1 VVIAN
6 GGIVFAGTPEQLQD
20 SADPLVQQFL
30 HGQPDGPIAFDAAP
44 RRDRSAA

>member
-1 VVIAN
+1 
-6 GGIVFAGTPEQLQD
+6 
-20 SADPLVQQFL
+20 QQFL

>member
-1 VVIAN
+1 
-6 GGIVFAGTPEQLQD
+6 
-20 SADPLVQQFL
+20 

>member
-1 VVIAN
+1 
-6 GGIVFAGTPEQLQD
+6 
-20 SADPLVQQFL
+20 FL